1 MKKSILVL
9 IITGTAIGYYSC
21 TDIQGDG
28 IDTIVYSGS
37 TVPEDTAYRNPV
49 WDFDLTDASVF
60 LSSGP
65 FYGMGSEKAWADGIQ
80 YVVPT
85 LTSTNL
91 MDWSLI
97 AQAEAFLEKPGWA
110 EGNITSVTGV
120 FSKSLGM
127 YYLFYKLGEAGLGVA
142 DAKTPQGPYKDYGR
156 FTGKEELGVG
166 SINDPFVYA
175 SGSNFYLFYG
185 VAGDGIYGVKLS
197 VKKNTLPVLDGT
209 PFKMAGADFSGPYV
223 RKKGTKFQFVG
234 NHSGQIVMGLSGNVE
249 GPYLD
254 NTGTDLITGA
264 GTPLVTVTDDFQEI
278 GQCASIQ
285 VDKAG
290 AEWILYT
297 AIEASIPAL
306 PTGESRFVLMLN
318 RISYTEDGWPSEV
331 IEARIGY
338 NYPRFD

>member
-1 MKKSILVL
+1 MKKSILA
-9 IITGTAIGYYSC
+9 IIIAGIALGYYSC

-28 IDTIVYSGS
+28 IDTIVYTGS

-65 FYGMGSEKAWADGIQ
+65 YYGMGSEKAWADGIQ
-80 YVVPT
+80 YAVPT
-85 LTSTNL
+85 LTTTNL

-97 AQAEAFLEKPGWA
+97 SQAEAFLEKPGWA

-127 YYLFYKLGEAGLGVA
+127 YYLFYKLGEGGLGVA
-142 DAKTPQGPYKDYGR
+142 DAKTPQGPYRDYGKY
-156 FTGKEELGVG
+156 TDKEALGVG
-166 SINDPFVYA
+166 DIKDPFVYA

-185 VAGDGIYGVKLS
+185 VTGDGVYGVKLS
-197 VKKNTLPVLDGT
+197 VKKNTLPVLDGA
-209 PFKMAGADFSGPYV
+209 PFKIAGADFSGSFV
-223 RKKGTKFQFVG
+223 RKKGTRFQYVG
-234 NHSGQIVMGLSGNVE
+234 TRAGQIVMGLSGNVE

-254 NTGTDLITGA
+254 NTGTDLTMGTG
-264 GTPLVTVTDDFQEI
+264 TTLVTISDDFQEI
-278 GQCASIQ
+278 GQCAGIQ
-285 VDKAG
+285 TDKQG
-290 AEWILYT
+290 KDWILYT
-297 AIEASIPAL
+297 AIESSIPAL

-318 RISYTEDGWPSEV
+318 RINYDDNGWPSEV
-331 IEARIGY
+331 IEARVGY

>member
-9 IITGTAIGYYSC
+9 IITGMAFGIYSC

-28 IDTIVYSGS
+28 IDTIIYNGS
-37 TVPEDTAYRNPV
+37 TVPEDSAYRNPV

-65 FYGMGSEKAWADGIQ
+65 YYGMGSEKAWAEGIQ

-97 AQAEAFLEKPGWA
+97 SQAEAFLDKPGWA
-110 EGNITSVTGV
+110 EGNITSVTGL

-127 YYLFYKLGEAGLGVA
+127 YYLFYKLGDAGLGAA
-142 DAKTPQGPYKDYGR
+142 DAKTPQGPYKDYGK
-156 FTGKEELGVG
+156 FTDKEALGVAD
-166 SINDPFVYA
+166 INDPFVYA
-175 SGSNFYLFYG
+175 SGSNFYLFFG
-185 VAGDGIYGVKLS
+185 VASDGVYGVKLN
-197 VKKNTLPVLDGT
+197 VKKNTLPQLDGT
-209 PFKMAGADFSGPYV
+209 PFKIAGPDFSGSYV
-223 RKKGTKFQFVG
+223 RKRGTKFQYVG
-234 NHSGQIVMGLSGNVE
+234 THSGQIVMGLASDIE

-254 NTGTDLITGA
+254 NTGSNLIDGS
-264 GTPLVTVTDDFQEI
+264 GTPLVTGGSDFEAI
-278 GQCASIQ
+278 GQCAGIQ
-285 VDKAG
+285 ADNSG
-290 AEWILYT
+290 NDWILYT
-297 AIEASIPAL
+297 ATESSIPSL

-318 RISYTEDGWPSEV
+318 RINYDSNGWPSGT
-331 IEARIGY
+331 IEATIGY